1 MTQTLGGNV
10 TVSTDRGLFRID
22 RENAGAIEGFALPEA
37 SPAPATQA
45 GPFEEKDVWAAL
57 KTCFDPEIPVNIV
70 DLGLVYDL
78 AVEALPSG
86 GRSVAVKMTLT
97 APGCPV
103 AGSIV
108 ADVDRRVRAVEGI
121 SGATVE
127 LVWDPPW
134 RPEMMSK
141 LARVML
147 GM

>member
-1 MTQTLGGNV
+1 MSAEPTTA
-10 TVSTDRGLFRID
+10 GL
-22 RENAGAIEGFALPEA
+22 
-37 SPAPATQA
+37 APLEQSVV
-45 GPFEEKDVWAAL
+45 EAL
-57 KTCFDPEIPVNIV
+57 KRVYDPEIPVNIH
-70 DLGLVYDL
+70 DLGLIYSLEISPEGV
-78 AVEALPSG
+78 A
-86 GRSVAVKMTLT
+86 AVKMTLT

-103 AGSIV
+103 AGSIL
-108 ADVDRRVRAVEGI
+108 ADVERRVRAVEGI